1 MGQPGIVNLVELG
14 QDRGPYPH
22 GRSSVCKKG
31 SSKFSNFTKALNIH
45 MVDCS
50 PVLQEVQYNAL
61 KCTDETTNDD
71 NSSKRTITMCL
82 AVQFHGIPLWNRFH
96 QDGRNPRYDGLIS
109 DSLQAI
115 RKHEFVEVLD
125 DPGSA
130 NLSAHVDFESI
141 RHSAKEVSA
150 VCITFLP

>member
-96 QDGRNPRYDGLIS
+96 QD
-109 DSLQAI
+109 AI